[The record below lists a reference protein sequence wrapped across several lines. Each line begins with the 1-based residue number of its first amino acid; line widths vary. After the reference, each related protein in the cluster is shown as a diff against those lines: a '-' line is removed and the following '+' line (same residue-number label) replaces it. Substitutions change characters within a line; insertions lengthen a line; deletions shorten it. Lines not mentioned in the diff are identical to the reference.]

1 MEGLYFVRRRLK
13 NISVE
18 EEELLVTVT
27 DRFSLGF
34 KGGVFLSLLNSFKAP
49 DNCLKLHCHQSKNDG
64 CDFFFLDK
72 SRKMKMKFF
81 WNPKEKKISFHSTK
95 RQTISFGSQ
104 RCLVSAFNS
113 ASSPKEINQR
123 IPPDRQLFLPQWVF
137 FITCTSPRHT
147 RTHTLF
153 WVTASQENKSA
164 INWAYK

>member
-1 MEGLYFVRRRLK
+1 MR
-13 NISVE
+13 
-18 EEELLVTVT
+18 VT

-34 KGGVFLSLLNSFKAP
+34 KRGVFLSLFNSIRAP

-64 CDFFFLDK
+64 CDFFFFFF
-72 SRKMKMKFF
+72 SFFFF
-81 WNPKEKKISFHSTK
+81 WWKQENENEILLKPKGKKISFHSTK
-95 RQTISFGSQ
+95 RQTISFCSQ

-137 FITCTSPRHT
+137 FITCTSLRHT